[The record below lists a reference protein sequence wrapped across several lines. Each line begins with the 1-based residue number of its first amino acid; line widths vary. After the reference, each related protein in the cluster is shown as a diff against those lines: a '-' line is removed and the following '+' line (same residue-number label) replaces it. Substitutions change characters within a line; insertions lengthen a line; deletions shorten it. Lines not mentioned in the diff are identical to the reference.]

1 MRHYAKLMITRSA
14 TIFENRLQHF
24 SDISFYNVEIV
35 RSLRFIALT
44 GGLCL
49 KFYCF
54 FSNNQF
60 ELITFSKCH
69 LLCFG
74 TTING
79 PCVVKTKYMQKPTK
93 IKKNLKTCGVHC
105 GSKAPTK
112 TQGWRYSISKLQSK
126 ERKSRKA

>member
-14 TIFENRLQHF
+14 AIFENRLQHF

-49 KFYCF
+49 KFDCF

-60 ELITFSKCH
+60 ELITFSKRH

-79 PCVVKTKYMQKPTK
+79 
-93 IKKNLKTCGVHC
+93 
-105 GSKAPTK
+105 
-112 TQGWRYSISKLQSK
+112 TQVRV
-126 ERKSRKA
+126 